1 MLGRAIRPQPFLAL
15 AVQMGQRPHPARRRF
30 SAPDK
35 ARGKVRRY
43 QYPCGT
49 KNSAPVL
56 TGFLFPA

>member
-15 AVQMGQRPHPARRRF
+15 AVQMGQRPHPAR
-30 SAPDK
+30 PDK

-56 TGFLFPA
+56 MGFLFPA